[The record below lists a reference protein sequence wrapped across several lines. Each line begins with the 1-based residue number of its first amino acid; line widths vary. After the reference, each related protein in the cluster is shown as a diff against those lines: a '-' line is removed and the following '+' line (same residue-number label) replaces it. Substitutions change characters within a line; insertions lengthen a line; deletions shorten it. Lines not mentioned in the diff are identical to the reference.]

1 MDADFIQHAIVTL
14 AAVGSAWF
22 VARRVF
28 AFVKPA
34 GGAAPK
40 CASCPANQT
49 HKPAQ
54 VASSETKPLTLIR

>member
-1 MDADFIQHAIVTL
+1 MGPDFIQDAIVTL
-14 AAVGSAWF
+14 AAMGAAWF

-34 GGAAPK
+34 AAATPK

-49 HKPAQ
+49 LTPAQ
-54 VASSETKPLTLIR
+54 PVLSATKPLTLIR